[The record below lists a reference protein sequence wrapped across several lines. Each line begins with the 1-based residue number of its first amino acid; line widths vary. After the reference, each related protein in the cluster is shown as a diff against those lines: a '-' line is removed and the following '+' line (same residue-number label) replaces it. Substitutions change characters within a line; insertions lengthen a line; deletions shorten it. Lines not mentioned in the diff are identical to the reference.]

1 MQEQNASP
9 INFMLLL
16 VISYLLHK
24 KFTILRK
31 FSSFFTELSPISTI
45 FALKS

>member
-9 INFMLLL
+9 INLMLLL

-31 FSSFFTELSPISTI
+31 FSSFFTQFSPISTI